1 MPSKGW
7 KRQYQT
13 APYLFIAPF
22 FASFL
27 LFSFIPLIYSF
38 YSSFTRWNGFDDKQF
53 AGMANFSYLLQDPTF
68 WQAMG
73 NGAIIFVLHVPIM
86 LFLALILA
94 VFLNRPLMKMKGFY
108 RTSIF
113 LPNVITVVAVAFVF
127 SMLFNK
133 QDGLVNTVL
142 MNLHMIN
149 EPISWLETPFL
160 ARMSVA
166 LMVLYRWTGYNMLL
180 FLAGLQNIPRD
191 LYESAYVDG
200 ATKVQSFIYIT
211 LPNIRRIF
219 LFCTVLSTIGT
230 FALFTEPFIL
240 TKGGPIGATL
250 TPVLYLYREAFQN
263 LNFGY
268 ASTIAVAF
276 FIIMMFLSIVQLRIF
291 KD

>member
-1 MPSKGW
+1 MPANKW
-7 KRQYQT
+7 RLQYNR

-27 LFSFIPLIYSF
+27 LFSFVPFIYSL
-38 YSSFTRWNGFDDKQF
+38 YASFTKWNGFEGKQF
-53 AGMANFSYLLQDPTF
+53 TGLENYSYLIQDPTF
-68 WQAMG
+68 WSVIW
-73 NGAIIFVLHVPIM
+73 NGVLIFILHVPLM

-94 VFLNRPLMKMKGFY
+94 VFLNRPLMKLKSLY
-108 RTSIF
+108 RTTIY
-113 LPNVITVVAVAFVF
+113 LPNIITVVAVAFVF

-133 QDGLVNTVL
+133 QEGLVNTLL
-142 MNLHMIN
+142 MNLKMIRQ
-149 EPISWLETPFL
+149 PIEWLETPFW
-160 ARMSVA
+160 ARVTVS

-180 FLAGLQNIPRD
+180 FLAGLQNIHPD
-191 LYESAYVDG
+191 LYESANVDG
-200 ATKVQSFIYIT
+200 ATKFQCFFYIT
-211 LPNIRRIF
+211 LPNIKRIF

-240 TKGGPIGATL
+240 TKGGPLGATL
-250 TPVLYLYREAFQN
+250 TPVLYLYREGFQN

-276 FIIMMFLSIVQLRIF
+276 FMIMMLLTILQLRFF